1 MSGKE
6 QKKVETHEERK
17 KVNKFKESAWK
28 CLYFFSAE
36 AMALSITYNE
46 PWFSNTK
53 HFWVGPG
60 DQVWPEQKTK
70 FVPLLSRR
78 YFTFMSDP

>member
-70 FVPLLSRR
+70 FVPLLSTR